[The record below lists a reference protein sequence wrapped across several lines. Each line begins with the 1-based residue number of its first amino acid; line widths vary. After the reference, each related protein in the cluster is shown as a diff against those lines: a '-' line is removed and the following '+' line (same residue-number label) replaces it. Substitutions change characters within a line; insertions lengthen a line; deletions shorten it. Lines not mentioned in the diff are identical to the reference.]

1 LFISDK
7 KYLTRNGAAAV
18 FLLVFALIYEHFSHG
33 VISGYM
39 LGAWLIPLAGSLPYL
54 GSKRL
59 YRRHAAKN
67 GEQRNTAAS
76 GLWQL
81 GIFTLSQGFIM
92 KGIIEIYGTTN
103 RWTAVYVPAAAVFFI
118 LAAGMAVMKRKES
131 RGNRSVF
138 YGNRSVPSEYQPG
151 SITEREPGKQSGA
164 LHPPR
169 RGE

>member
-7 KYLTRNGAAAV
+7 KYLTRNVAAAV

-39 LGAWLIPLAGSLPYL
+39 LGAWLIPLAGSIPYL
-54 GSKRL
+54 GINRL
-59 YRRHAAKN
+59 YRRHAAEN
-67 GEQRNTAAS
+67 GEQRSAAAS

-103 RWTAVYVPAAAVFFI
+103 RWTAVYVPASALFFI

-131 RGNRSVF
+131 
-138 YGNRSVPSEYQPG
+138 
-151 SITEREPGKQSGA
+151 
-164 LHPPR
+164 
-169 RGE
+169 